1 MPITINTNAS
11 ATEATFNLSKAN
23 DNLRRSIAR
32 LSSGNR
38 ITKPVDDAAGLAVAY
53 KLQSSVKRT
62 EASLNNHQNALS
74 FLQVQDG
81 VLEAIGDIVDRMS
94 ELRTMAADVSK
105 NAADVE
111 NYSKEFLEL
120 QDQLAQMKRE
130 KFNGVELFTVEAEED
145 SLKGLNKAHLYVN
158 GEVHNNEVGKRAT
171 GSYANQE
178 EYEYF
183 DHPDVDKRAKST
195 FDKYEFKLYTHPS
208 GEEADGSL
216 NLNIVNLQ
224 FLLGIKNPSA
234 FGVEYN
240 LDTDGDNSISD
251 AEWAASTYDRDGD
264 GTINGT
270 ELADSGLD
278 TNGDGALDS
287 NDIPTVVTP
296 ASGWVGAGFDDG
308 AGGGTAGDGTIQAGE
323 LAAAIATY
331 DTGTGGGTAGD
342 GTLQAGEV
350 AAALAADPTLDADGD
365 GELDGDDTG
374 VAAAGVE
381 SWRAASHFVDG
392 YGNSV
397 SVGSTINLAGLNQV
411 SLDTGSG
418 ALHTSN
424 ATANGGP
431 GTNYS
436 DWLTSDGYIKDITKI
451 SIEEFTNIIEKVADA
466 RAENGAEQQR
476 VNQSLSLQQTNLVN
490 LEAAHGRIM
499 DVDVALESS
508 RLARNSVAVQASA
521 AMVAQANQLSSVAL
535 SLLQ

>member
-81 VLEAIGDIVDRMS
+81 VLEAIGEIVDRMS

-130 KFNGVELFTVEAEED
+130 KFNGVELFAVEAEED
-145 SLKGLNKAHLYVN
+145 ALKGLNKAHLYLN
-158 GEVHNNEVGKRAT
+158 GELHDNESGKRAT

-183 DHPDVDKRAKST
+183 DHPDVDKRTKST
-195 FDKYEFKLYTHPS
+195 FDKYDFKLYTHPS
-208 GEEADGSL
+208 GDEADGSI

-240 LDTDGDNSISD
+240 LDTDGNNSISD

-278 TNGDGALDS
+278 TDGDGDLDA
-287 NDIPTVVTP
+287 DDLTAGTPTTGWAATAFDTNSDGVVDGAEWT
-296 ASGWVGAGFDDG
+296 ASGYDTGAG
-308 AGGGTAGDGTIQAGE
+308 AGGVASDGN
-323 LAAAIATY
+323 L
-331 DTGTGGGTAGD
+331 D
-342 GTLQAGEV
+342 AGEV
-350 AAALAADPTLDADGD
+350 TAAIAADPTLDADGD
-365 GELDGDDTG
+365 GAIDSGLVSSG
-374 VAAAGVE
+374 
-381 SWRAASHFVDG
+381 SWKSASHFVDG
-392 YGNSV
+392 YGNKV

-411 SLDTGSG
+411 SLDPGTG
-418 ALHTSN
+418 AIHTGN
-424 ATANGGP
+424 ATANGGS
-431 GTNYS
+431 GTNYAG
-436 DWLTSDGYIKDITKI
+436 WLTSDGYIKDITKI
-451 SIEEFTNIIEKVADA
+451 SVEEFTNIIEKIADA

-476 VNQSLSLQQTNLVN
+476 VNQSMSLQQTNLVN
-490 LEAAHGRIM
+490 LEAARGRIM

-508 RLARNSVAVQASA
+508 RLARNSVKVQASA

>member
-1 MPITINTNAS
+1 MPIVLNTNSA

-38 ITKPVDDAAGLAVAY
+38 ITKPTDDAGGLAVAY

-81 VLEAIGDIVDRMS
+81 VLEAMGDIVDRMS

-130 KFNGVELFTVEAEED
+130 KFNGVELFAVENEQDAM
-145 SLKGLNKAHLYVN
+145 KGINKSHLIVN
-158 GEVHNNEVGKRAT
+158 GELHDNVNGKTYSNKA
-171 GSYANQE
+171 

-183 DHPDVDKRAKST
+183 DDPLVEKRAKSS
-195 FDKYEFKLYTHPS
+195 FDKFEFQLYTNPS
-208 GEEADGSL
+208 GVEEDG
-216 NLNIVNLQ
+216 NIKLNIVNLQ
-224 FLLGIKNPSA
+224 FMLGIKDPSA
-234 FGVEYN
+234 FGVGHD
-240 LDTDGDNSISD
+240 LDTDNDNIISD

-270 ELADSGLD
+270 ELADSGLGLVDFNRDGNAATTQYEEFGWRNSGFDANKDGQIDAAEWTASGYD
-278 TNGDGALDS
+278 TNSNGVIDGTEEADA
-287 NDIPTVVTP
+287 ITATT
-296 ASGWVGAGFDDG
+296 ASG
-308 AGGGTAGDGTIQAGE
+308 IS
-323 LAAAIATY
+323 Y
-331 DTGTGGGTAGD
+331 
-342 GTLQAGEV
+342 
-350 AAALAADPTLDADGD
+350 LDRRDNG
-365 GELDGDDTG
+365 TG
-374 VAAAGVE
+374 VAGADGSIDTGGATGIAPHYKE
-381 SWRAASHFVDG
+381 G
-392 YGNSV
+392 YGNTV

-411 SLDTGSG
+411 TLDPGNKSVHG
-418 ALHTSN
+418 DNAEALKYN
-424 ATANGGP
+424 E
-431 GTNYS
+431 
-436 DWLTSDGYIKDITKI
+436 WLTSDGYIKDITKI
-451 SIEEFTNIIEKVADA
+451 SIEEFTNIIEKIADI

-499 DVDVALESS
+499 DVDVALEST
-508 RLARNSVAVQASA
+508 RLARHSVTVQASA
-521 AMVAQANQLSSVAL
+521 AMVAQANQMSAVAL
-535 SLLQ
+535 TLLSN